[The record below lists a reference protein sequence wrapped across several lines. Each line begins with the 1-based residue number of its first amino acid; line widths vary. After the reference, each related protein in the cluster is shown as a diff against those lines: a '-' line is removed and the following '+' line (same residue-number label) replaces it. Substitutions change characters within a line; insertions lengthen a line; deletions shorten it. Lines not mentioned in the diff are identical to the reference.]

1 MFGEAKADI
10 MVSNCAHITKSDLD
24 GLQKVSRDNDVYCV

>member
-10 MVSNCAHITKSDLD
+10 MVSNCAHITKSDLE
-24 GLQKVSRDNDVYCV
+24 VSRDNDVYCV